1 MQGLFLPVKSLI
13 NIFSEY
19 CNTEI
24 DAGEKMGILEK
35 FTKSLGVGKDT
46 NLEEY
51 MSTVE
56 MENVDVLHEA
66 ADFYVKP
73 IALESENDVNVIMDE
88 LKARNIILL
97 NGTPMAKQPNK
108 LKQTIDNIKM
118 FVTKIN
124 GDIARIDNDKILLT
138 PSKVKIVK
146 SSRKK

>member
-1 MQGLFLPVKSLI
+1 
-13 NIFSEY
+13 
-19 CNTEI
+19 
-24 DAGEKMGILEK
+24 MGILEK
-35 FTKSLGVGKDT
+35 ITKSIGVSKDM

-51 MSTVE
+51 MNTVE

-73 IALESENDVNVIMDE
+73 VALETEADVSVIMDE
-88 LKARNIILL
+88 LKAKNIVLL
-97 NGTPMAKQPNK
+97 NVSPMAKQPNK

-118 FVTKIN
+118 FVMKIN

-146 SSRKK
+146 SSRKR

>member
-1 MQGLFLPVKSLI
+1 
-13 NIFSEY
+13 
-19 CNTEI
+19 
-24 DAGEKMGILEK
+24 MGIFEK
-35 FTKSLGVGKDT
+35 ITKGLGVSKEM

-51 MSTVE
+51 MNTVE

-73 IALESENDVNVIMDE
+73 IALESESDVSVIKDE
-88 LKARNIILL
+88 LKAKNIILL
-97 NGTPMAKQPNK
+97 NVSPLAKQTTK
-108 LKQTIDNIKM
+108 LKQIVDNIRS

-146 SSRKK
+146 SSRKR

>member
-1 MQGLFLPVKSLI
+1 
-13 NIFSEY
+13 
-19 CNTEI
+19 
-24 DAGEKMGILEK
+24 MGILEK
-35 FTKSLGVGKDT
+35 ITKSIGISKDM

-51 MSTVE
+51 MNTVE

-73 IALESENDVNVIMDE
+73 VALESEADVSVIMDE
-88 LKARNIILL
+88 LKAKNIVLL
-97 NGTPMAKQPNK
+97 NVTPMAKQPNK

-118 FVTKIN
+118 FVMKIN

-146 SSRKK
+146 SRKR

>member
-1 MQGLFLPVKSLI
+1 
-13 NIFSEY
+13 
-19 CNTEI
+19 
-24 DAGEKMGILEK
+24 MGILEK
-35 FTKSLGVGKDT
+35 ITKSIGVSKDM

-51 MSTVE
+51 MNTVE

-73 IALESENDVNVIMDE
+73 VALESESDVSVIMDE
-88 LKARNIILL
+88 LKAKNIVLL
-97 NGTPMAKQPNK
+97 NVTPMAKQPNK

-118 FVTKIN
+118 FVMKIN

-146 SSRKK
+146 SSRKR

>member
-1 MQGLFLPVKSLI
+1 
-13 NIFSEY
+13 
-19 CNTEI
+19 
-24 DAGEKMGILEK
+24 MGILEK
-35 FTKSLGVGKDT
+35 ITKSIGVGKEM

-51 MSTVE
+51 MNTVE

-73 IALESENDVNVIMDE
+73 IALETENDVSTIMDE
-88 LKARNIILL
+88 LKAKNIILL
-97 NGTPMAKQPNK
+97 NVTPMSKQPNK

-146 SSRKK
+146 SSRKR